1 VVEGRSTYLQKVY
14 REIKMSFKNLK
25 KSPPCVYPNPRQ
37 SSSRSFKINHRPGS
51 STKKNKSGPVVQKGF
66 EFILSPIVSKGR
78 MIVEIQ
84 GSVSYF
90 TSKLSTCLLVVI
102 IYPIHI
108 KIIGV
113 VQWYVL
119 CPILSFFCVI
129 IIFTYVFKHGCAC
142 IKLEFGRFW

>member
-1 VVEGRSTYLQKVY
+1 MVGRNRGSFFGMVKFGNRFEG
-14 REIKMSFKNLK
+14 
-25 KSPPCVYPNPRQ
+25 
-37 SSSRSFKINHRPGS
+37 
-51 STKKNKSGPVVQKGF
+51 
-66 EFILSPIVSKGR
+66 GR

-108 KIIGV
+108 KKIGV

-129 IIFTYVFKHGCAC
+129 IIYTYVFKHGCAC
-142 IKLEFGRFW
+142 LKLEFGRFQIFQ